1 VRAWLNTKTYPKKR
15 KVSNAQ
21 MKSLNLQ
28 RLPTC
33 PNWSYTIRPLSHK
46 SGP

>member
-1 VRAWLNTKTYPKKR
+1 VRAWLNQKIYPTKV

-21 MKSLNLQ
+21 MKSLNLE

-33 PNWSYTIRPLSHK
+33 PNWSYTIRALSGR